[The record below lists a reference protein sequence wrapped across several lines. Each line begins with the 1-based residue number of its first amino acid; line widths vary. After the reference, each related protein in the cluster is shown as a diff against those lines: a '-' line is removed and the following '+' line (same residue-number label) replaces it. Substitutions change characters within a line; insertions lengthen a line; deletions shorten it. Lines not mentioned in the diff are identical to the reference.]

1 MYWPWKFLRP
11 TTTGMVA
18 SEFETMSG
26 HSRLFQWKRKA
37 KTASVAS
44 AGPES
49 GRMMRQKQPKRLAP
63 SMRRGV
69 FQFVRDGEEEL
80 PQEEDPERG
89 ERLGDYKALVSIHP
103 VEFLCEDELRNDGDL
118 GWDHQRT
125 QVQEEEQISPPES
138 QAGEGVGGKGRGH
151 RLEDG
156 DAPDHYQ
163 AVY

>member
-1 MYWPWKFLRP
+1 MEEESEDGERGERRP
-11 TTTGMVA
+11 R
-18 SEFETMSG
+18 E
-26 HSRLFQWKRKA
+26 RKDDA
-37 KTASVAS
+37 PEATEAARAVD
-44 AGPES
+44 AG
-49 GRMMRQKQPKRLAP
+49 
-63 SMRRGV
+63 GV
-69 FQFVRDGEEEL
+69 FQLVRDGEEEL

-89 ERLGDYKALVSIHP
+89 ERLGDYEALVSIHP
-103 VEFLCEDELRNDGDL
+103 VEFLYEDELRYDGDL